1 MGIACSWGD
10 FMFVTLKLKKL
21 VMIIVAVL
29 LIAAVILFAA
39 RIKANNTAAFLTQ
52 SRYTLVIDPGH
63 GGIDGGAIAKS
74 GTKES
79 DINLTIALKM
89 RALAE
94 FLGQNYVMTRD
105 TDTDNSGDEKYS
117 EHDNLVKRAE
127 LTNSTPDAVLI
138 SVHQNNYP
146 SPLVKG
152 AEVMYSLDDKSRELG
167 LITQDNLITYLDPEN
182 RRVARPA
189 PESLLLTSS
198 VNCPAVLVEC
208 GFMSNPDEAEKLTSN
223 EYTTKI
229 AAILIGSYMQFE
241 EKNI

>member
-1 MGIACSWGD
+1 
-10 FMFVTLKLKKL
+10 MFVTVRLKKL
-21 VMIIVAVL
+21 IMIIISVI
-29 LIAAVILFAA
+29 LIASVILVAA
-39 RIKANNTAAFLTQ
+39 RIKSSNISTFSQN

-63 GGIDGGAIAKS
+63 GGIDGGAIAED

-79 DINLTIALKM
+79 DVNLDIALKM
-89 RALAE
+89 RALAV

-117 EHDNLVKRAE
+117 EHNNLVKRAE
-127 LTNSTPDAVLI
+127 LTNNTPDAVLI

-152 AEVMYSLDDKSRELG
+152 AEVMYSLNDKSRELG
-167 LITQDNLITYLDPEN
+167 LIAQDNLVTYLDTEN

-189 PESLLLTSS
+189 PENLLLTSS
-198 VNCPAVLVEC
+198 VTCPAILVEC
-208 GFMSNPDEAEKLTSN
+208 GFMSNPDEAQKLASD

-229 AAILIGSYMQFE
+229 AVILISSFLQFE
-241 EKNI
+241 EKNF